1 MNELLSCMSTIMK
14 LNVYHISASLP
25 SRQESASVSA
35 NDIIIISIVDVTG
48 GLQVTFFVRVMSGV
62 VSVQAI
68 ADAVQVN
75 NYR

>member
-1 MNELLSCMSTIMK
+1 MK
-14 LNVYHISASLP
+14 WNVYHIFASLP

-35 NDIIIISIVDVTG
+35 DDIIIISIVDVTSTG

-62 VSVQAI
+62 VSAQAI
-68 ADAVQVN
+68 VDAVQVN